1 MTVHSPASPGFDFA
15 FAPDE
20 DEFRAQLRAFLA
32 EVLPEWWRG
41 MFVDDDRVMP
51 LTREICQRLAA
62 RGWLTMAWPPEHGG
76 RGASV
81 WMQTV
86 LREEMWAHEE
96 PRGPQYMNLNYIGPL
111 VMRFGT
117 PDQQD
122 ELLPPMARGEVIWT
136 QLFSEPD
143 AGSDLASLRTRARD
157 EGDHFVVNGQKI
169 WSSYADAPA
178 DFGLLLARTDPT
190 AAKHAGISVFV
201 LDMRAP
207 GVTVRPIPTMAGPH
221 EFNEVF
227 LDDVVVPRHRLLGE
241 QDAGWNVI
249 TTGLTFE
256 RTGIARYARA
266 AAVLELGVVHAN
278 RTGRS
283 REPAV
288 RRLLA
293 DLAARIEAAR
303 LCNYRAISIQA
314 RGEVPMVEAS
324 IARVHNTV
332 VEQLT
337 GNVVMEM
344 IGPTAQLRATDADA
358 PLRGEAQRHWLR
370 NIPTTVAA
378 GTLEV
383 QKNIIA
389 QRGLGLP
396 RPS

>member
-1 MTVHSPASPGFDFA
+1 MDFA
-15 FAPDE
+15 FTPAE
-20 DEFRAQLRAFLA
+20 DAFRAELRAFLA
-32 EVLPEWWRG
+32 EALPDWWRG
-41 MFVDDDRVMP
+41 MFVDDERVMP
-51 LTREICQRLAA
+51 LTREICGELAD
-62 RGWLTMAWPPEHGG
+62 RGWLTMAWPAEYGG
-76 RGASV
+76 RDASA

-111 VMRFGT
+111 LMRFGT
-117 PDQQD
+117 PDQRARF
-122 ELLPPMARGEVIWT
+122 LPLMARGGVIFT

-143 AGSDLASLRTRARD
+143 AGSDLASLRTRGDDR
-157 EGDHFVVNGQKI
+157 GDHFVVNGQKI

-178 DFGLLLARTDPT
+178 DWGLLLARTDPD
-190 AAKHAGISVFV
+190 AAKHAGISVFL
-201 LDMRAP
+201 LDMNTP

-227 LDDVVVPRHRLLGE
+227 FDDVVVPRTELLGVQNE
-241 QDAGWNVI
+241 GWDVI

-266 AAVLELGVVHAN
+266 AAVLELGVEYAN
-278 RTGRS
+278 ETGRS
-283 REPAV
+283 RDPEV

-303 LCNYRAISIQA
+303 LCSYRAISIQA
-314 RGEVPMVEAS
+314 RGEVPTVEAS
-324 IARVHNTV
+324 IARMHNTV
-332 VEQLT
+332 VEQLA
-337 GNVVMEM
+337 GNVVMEVL
-344 IGPTAQLRATDADA
+344 GPAAQLRPTDPDA
-358 PLRGEAQRHWLR
+358 PLGGEATRHWLR

-383 QKNIIA
+383 QKNIVA

-396 RPS
+396 RPG